1 MKCLNGAPISV
12 ARHGAPTLAELVSY
26 RKVGPDITKVTRE
39 NMHRKNRKMNFIN
52 GSFSICS
59 I

>member
-1 MKCLNGAPISV
+1 MKWLNGARISV
-12 ARHGAPTLAELVSY
+12 ASHGASTLAELVSY
-26 RKVGPDITKVTRE
+26 RKVGPYITKVTRE
-39 NMHRKNRKMNFIN
+39 NTHRQNRKMNFIN